1 LETNQ
6 ADDRMYEA
14 PDRYKR
20 MISARLPDGESLGVA
35 SRQPDEMSSPL
46 RDAQLIARGHF
57 APFFAAANSV
67 AAVMMAMIL
76 FSHVPPA
83 YLGGWVV
90 AVVATNFGA
99 MQLARTQAVTH
110 VGRSGRKVP
119 KILMIGDI
127 VARAF
132 VWLSLPILSFTSLAP
147 LSQAVAATVI
157 AGLGIAAL
165 GLVVV
170 PACVT
175 AWMAIFTAGLSYS
188 LLVAR
193 NDVPFDYVV
202 AILFTLGVAIVGV
215 LTVARWAFGQLKTN
229 ADYGSQSESASLLLQ
244 EYEQRGVGWLWQVD
258 GENRVTYISSRMTAL
273 LGRPANQL
281 LGHSL
286 PSLLGGH
293 AELGRVLLEKQPFNS
308 LEMELRTARGP
319 RWISIAGD
327 PIVDTAGRFEGF
339 RGVGSD
345 ITEIRQ
351 TQERLTHLANMDVL
365 SGLPNRGRVRQLLG
379 EALRHATGS
388 NVPCAIMFL
397 DLDGFKPV
405 NDTFGHPKGDAVLQ
419 AVAKRLVDQVG
430 PDGHV
435 GRMGG
440 DEFAIVIADAQSRKR
455 VEQLADSIIG
465 AIKEPYMVDQTEIRI
480 GVSIGCAF
488 GPIDGATVDDLI
500 LKADL
505 ALYEAKGAGRGCVKY
520 FSSELQTEQD
530 DRVRLETDLRSAM
543 AAKQFHLVYQPLVS
557 AKTQKLVGFEA
568 LIRWNH
574 PQRGFVPPNV
584 FIPVAEESGLM
595 PVIGE
600 WVIEEAIRA
609 AASWPEPITVALNVS
624 PKQIVLPSL
633 PNVVSQALGRYKL
646 PANRLELEVTEGVF
660 LGDNGQTLDVLKR
673 LRALGVGIA
682 LDDFGTGYSSIG
694 YLNKAVFHKLKIDG
708 SFVREAGS
716 RQENVAIIQSIVQ
729 LAKSFRMSVTAEG
742 VETAEDFERM
752 RDLGCDTI
760 QGYLFGRPL
769 SYDRANQMV
778 LGLGAKR
785 MAG

>member
-1 LETNQ
+1 
-6 ADDRMYEA
+6 MYEA

-20 MISARLPDGESLGVA
+20 MISARLPGGESAGLTNREA
-35 SRQPDEMSSPL
+35 ETDSSPL
-46 RDAQLIARGHF
+46 RDVQLISRAQL
-57 APFFAAANSV
+57 APFFAIANIVAALMMAANLFGVV
-67 AAVMMAMIL
+67 ASEWLI
-76 FSHVPPA
+76 P
-83 YLGGWVV
+83 WVV
-90 AVVATNFGA
+90 AVAAVNLGA
-99 MQLARTQAVTH
+99 MHLARQQAVTC
-110 VGRSGRKVP
+110 VGRSGRRVP
-119 KILMIGDI
+119 KWLLMGEVI
-127 VARAF
+127 VRAAL
-132 VWLSLPILSFTSLAP
+132 WLSLPVYSFVSLDP
-147 LSQAVAATVI
+147 GTQVIAASI
-157 AGLGIAAL
+157 MAGLGIGAL
-165 GLVVV
+165 GLVVI
-170 PACVT
+170 PACAT
-175 AWMAIFTAGLSYS
+175 AWMVAFTIGVGGS
-188 LLVAR
+188 LLLGR
-193 NDVPFDYVV
+193 HTVPFQHQLS
-202 AILFTLGVAIVGV
+202 ILFTLGVAIFGV
-215 LTVARWAFGQLKTN
+215 LTVARWAFHQLKTN
-229 ADYGSQSESASLLLQ
+229 ADVGSQSESASLLLQ

-258 GENRVTYISSRMTAL
+258 ADNRVSYISSRMSAL
-273 LGRPANQL
+273 LGKPAGQL
-281 LGHSL
+281 IGHSL
-286 PSLLGGH
+286 PALLGGH

-308 LEMELRTARGP
+308 LEMELTTARGP

-345 ITEIRQ
+345 VTEIRQ
-351 TQERLTHLANMDVL
+351 TQERLTHLANVDVL

-379 EALRHATGS
+379 EALRSATTG

-405 NDTFGHPKGDAVLQ
+405 NDTFGHPKGDAVLR
-419 AVAKRLVDQVG
+419 AVAKRLVDEVAV
-430 PDGHV
+430 DGHV

-440 DEFAIVIADAQSRKR
+440 DEFAIVVTDAQSRRK
-455 VEQLADSIIG
+455 VEKLADRIIA
-465 AIKEPYMVDQTEIRI
+465 AIKEPYVIDQTEISI

-505 ALYEAKGAGRGCVKY
+505 ALYQAKDAGRGCARY
-520 FSSELQTEQD
+520 FSSELQSVQD
-530 DRVRLETDLRSAM
+530 DRIRLESDLRQAV
-543 AAKQFHLVYQPLVS
+543 AANQFHLAFQPLVN

-574 PQRGFVPPNV
+574 PQRGLVPPNV

-600 WVIEEAIRA
+600 WVIDEACRA
-609 AASWPEPITVALNVS
+609 AATWPEPITVALNIS
-624 PKQIVLPSL
+624 PKQIILPAL
-633 PNVVSQALGRYKL
+633 PNTVSEALARYKL
-646 PANRLELEVTEGVF
+646 PGNRIELEVTEGVF
-660 LGDNGQTLDVLKR
+660 LGDNGATLDTLKR

-708 SFVREAGS
+708 SFVREAGT
-716 RQENVAIIQSIVQ
+716 RPENVAIIQSIVQ
-729 LAKSFRMSVTAEG
+729 LAKSFRMSITAEG

-769 SYDRANQMV
+769 SYERANEMV
-778 LGLGAKR
+778 IGLSAKR